1 MFQEFSSLT
10 HTHKTLC
17 ILIHHFHFLHFY
29 PFIYIY
35 IYIYISTHRQKTML
49 FTFNLLMMYHLS
61 LHFNSPFSLLAL
73 LPPLYT
79 HTHTHKALRA
89 IPYQIHIDQK
99 QCHLLSMFRRHLPN
113 SDIVVSSNPD
123 WYELA
128 IVKEGELEFY
138 IE

>member
-1 MFQEFSSLT
+1 
-10 HTHKTLC
+10 
-17 ILIHHFHFLHFY
+17 
-29 PFIYIY
+29 
-35 IYIYISTHRQKTML
+35 ML
-49 FTFNLLMMYHLS
+49 FTFNLLMMYHFS
-61 LHFNSPFSLLAL
+61 LHFNSPFSLFAL
-73 LPPLYT
+73 LPLYIYIYNT